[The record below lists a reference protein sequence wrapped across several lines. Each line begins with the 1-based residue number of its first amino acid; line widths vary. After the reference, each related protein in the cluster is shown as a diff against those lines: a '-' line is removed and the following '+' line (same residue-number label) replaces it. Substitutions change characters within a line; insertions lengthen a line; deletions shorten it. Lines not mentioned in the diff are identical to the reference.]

1 MTENVT
7 KRIIHISNF
16 FLLLSLCALIV
27 LSFID
32 VLPSKQSSFE
42 RLFYSCAAVFVISL
56 CVDFCLILLRF
67 HGSNVM
73 KLNKQFVVALLVFST
88 GFITG
93 IFCALKGFEHKVAR
107 QPEECCDCKEALTAA
122 AIDTILIQVNA
133 HELSNGTLPKI
144 EQITPP
150 FCTGRF
156 QGGITDAYGHKM
168 HCEIINGLF
177 KVRSA
182 GADGVFG
189 TDDDITGVNRS
200 GTNVEREVESFKFSS
215 SVQTEI

>member
-1 MTENVT
+1 
-7 KRIIHISNF
+7 
-16 FLLLSLCALIV
+16 
-27 LSFID
+27 
-32 VLPSKQSSFE
+32 
-42 RLFYSCAAVFVISL
+42 
-56 CVDFCLILLRF
+56 
-67 HGSNVM
+67 M
-73 KLNKQFVVALLVFST
+73 KLKKQLAVVSLALLT

-93 IFCALKGFEHKVAR
+93 TFCTLKWFEHKVMH
-107 QPEECCDCKEALTAA
+107 QSEESCDCKEALTAA

-156 QGGITDAYGHKM
+156 QGGITDVYGHKM

-200 GTNVEREVESFKFSS
+200 GTNVEREVESLKFSS
-215 SVQTEI
+215 SVQTDI